1 MKVKGFDSRK
11 GYLKKF
17 FYFTLQVVGAILV
30 GGSVVFF
37 LEEIL
42 CKYKYWSAIPLV
54 LLIVSVVVIGFQE
67 KSARKEER
75 KAEKILYENGKALEK

>member
-1 MKVKGFDSRK
+1 
-11 GYLKKF
+11 
-17 FYFTLQVVGAILV
+17 
-30 GGSVVFF
+30 
-37 LEEIL
+37 
-42 CKYKYWSAIPLV
+42 V